1 MLVTIKKQLIRIAN
15 ISHLKML
22 INLEHLRVE
31 TDLTY
36 SNSGT
41 VDSLALGQFVL
52 MLFLPFPEPL
62 TAARLLQRRDR
73 FLADSWANQSDPVCI
88 LVVWRIRT
96 TLWWFWDMGMNL
108 TLSYNICVV
117 LTHSRLKD
125 LEDCAKLIM
134 MGLYTAPWFWTDMVN
149 VLGLHIT
156 LEMPIRPILGE
167 FLRSEK

>member
-1 MLVTIKKQLIRIAN
+1 MVLVPELLKLTVSEPPPLWLFADPQTETTQRSVDACHYKKQLIRIAN

-41 VDSLALGQFVL
+41 VDSLALGQCVL

-88 LVVWRIRT
+88 LVV
-96 TLWWFWDMGMNL
+96 
-108 TLSYNICVV
+108 
-117 LTHSRLKD
+117 
-125 LEDCAKLIM
+125 
-134 MGLYTAPWFWTDMVN
+134 
-149 VLGLHIT
+149 
-156 LEMPIRPILGE
+156 
-167 FLRSEK
+167 